1 MKLYAQ
7 ITDRRNEKQS
17 NVAECVFL
25 EEPTKL
31 KLRSF
36 CPRYSHRF
44 KCCALKQLS
53 TSIISDAHSRSNS
66 SVDR

>member
-1 MKLYAQ
+1 MKFYAQ
-7 ITDRRNEKQS
+7 STYRRNEKQS

-25 EEPTKL
+25 EGPIKL

-36 CPRYSHRF
+36 CPRYSHPF
-44 KCCALKQLS
+44 KWCALKQLS
-53 TSIISDAHSRSNS
+53 TSIVSDAHSRSNS